1 MALPM
6 SPAQAAIL
14 GRRRPAPVATV
25 NAPQA
30 GGFPITP
37 AQVAVLTGQSPV
49 GAPPAAPQGP
59 ATPAALS
66 PFSADPMADFLLNRA
81 NRPGDIRTGTGLLGR
96 LAALGVGRK
105 LEAENTAG
113 AQQRAMD
120 LIETLPEEQRDVA
133 RLAVL
138 SGNPEGAVQAIL
150 QAQQITA
157 RSEEA
162 EKARGFEAEQT
173 QAKQEFSA
181 DQATRDRNLRRA
193 IESEDLALRQRIFET
208 ETAIDRQKMAIEAA
222 ETELP
227 DYKEANKLQDDFRAE
242 SKDFKTI
249 ANAFRRVQVSIE
261 DPSPAGDLSLIFNY
275 MKILDPNSVVRESE
289 FATAQ
294 NTGSV
299 PQRVWSV
306 YNQVLEGTRLSPP
319 QREDFGRKASQ
330 LFIKQ
335 REGQEALE
343 NEFIGLANNRKV
355 PVSDFLVD
363 YVGDLREVEPLEIT
377 QSAPEEAETP
387 ALPPGFELEQ

>member
-1 MALPM
+1 
-6 SPAQAAIL
+6 
-14 GRRRPAPVATV
+14 
-25 NAPQA
+25 
-30 GGFPITP
+30 
-37 AQVAVLTGQSPV
+37 
-49 GAPPAAPQGP
+49 
-59 ATPAALS
+59 
-66 PFSADPMADFLLNRA
+66 
-81 NRPGDIRTGTGLLGR
+81 
-96 LAALGVGRK
+96 
-105 LEAENTAG
+105 
-113 AQQRAMD
+113 
-120 LIETLPEEQRDVA
+120 
-133 RLAVL
+133 
-138 SGNPEGAVQAIL
+138 
-150 QAQQITA
+150 
-157 RSEEA
+157 
-162 EKARGFEAEQT
+162 
-173 QAKQEFSA
+173 
-181 DQATRDRNLRRA
+181 
-193 IESEDLALRQRIFET
+193 
-208 ETAIDRQKMAIEAA
+208 
-222 ETELP
+222 
-227 DYKEANKLQDDFRAE
+227 
-242 SKDFKTI
+242 
-249 ANAFRRVQVSIE
+249 
-261 DPSPAGDLSLIFNY
+261 